1 MMRAS
6 GGSTVDAPGN
16 GPMASSHV
24 IQQPGGSPLSQ
35 MYQSRRQWQGPS
47 SQNIGMPQGHASGGS
62 EGPLSQVSR
71 HVVGPGDGTSDSIPA
86 RLANGEWVMDA
97 QTVSM
102 LGNGSNDA
110 GAKKLDAWRQNLR
123 KQKGKALARGEMA
136 PDAHK
141 DPNKYLPK
149 GK

>member
-1 MMRAS
+1 MAD
-6 GGSTVDAPGN
+6 GGSTVDEPSK
-16 GPMASSHV
+16 GPIATSHV
-24 IQQPGGSPLSQ
+24 IQESGGSPLSQ

-47 SQNIGMPQGHASGGS
+47 SQNIGMPQAQGHASGGS

-71 HVVGPGDGTSDSIPA
+71 HVVGPGDGTSDDIPA
-86 RLANGEWVMDA
+86 RLANGEYVMDA

-110 GAKKLDAWRQNLR
+110 GAKKLDSWRQNIR
-123 KQKGKALARGEMA
+123 KQKGKALAKGEMA

-141 DPNKYLPK
+141 NLNRYMK
-149 GK
+149 